1 MHKVLIIATLLL
13 IYSFAGE
20 AQEKLKIIQFT
31 GVIFTPDSTSVIPGV
46 HIYVPAVGR
55 GTTSN
60 PYGFFSMPVIEGDS
74 IVFSAV
80 GFKKKHFI
88 IPPHDSDRSLKL
100 ILTMEEDIEFL
111 EEVEIFPYP
120 SEAMFKKAVL
130 AMELSN
136 QQDYDNLEAW
146 LTAQYMASAHKNL
159 PASANSNYRHFM
171 AQQQQALN
179 NKFQAPVNN
188 FANPFA
194 WARFIR
200 DLKNNKD

>member
-1 MHKVLIIATLLL
+1 MYKVLIIA
-13 IYSFAGE
+13 SFLHFCVFVAP

-31 GVIFTPDSTSVIPGV
+31 GVVFTPDSTSIIPGV

-55 GTTSN
+55 GTTTN

-74 IVFSAV
+74 VVFSAV
-80 GFKKKHFI
+80 GFKKKHYI
-88 IPPHDSDRSLKL
+88 IPHHDSDRSLKL
-100 ILTMEEDIEFL
+100 LLTMEEDIEFL

-120 SEAMFKKAVL
+120 SEAMFKKAIL

-136 QQDYDNLEAW
+136 QQDYDNLDAW
-146 LTAQYMASAHKNL
+146 ITAQYMASAHKNL
-159 PASANSNYRHFM
+159 PASANANYRYFM
-171 AQQQQALN
+171 AQQQQAVN
-179 NKFQAPVNN
+179 DKFQVPVNN

-200 DLKNNKD
+200 DLKKNKD